1 MKKDRVNVYRDPK
14 KNEDYFKENVGM
26 GLSFDLGVRKI
37 YIHDQEIQLYYVNG
51 LCDTQYIIYL
61 LKELIEINDNEP
73 ETDDLA
79 HVVENRL
86 VNQQVSKVETLDEAV
101 DQVLSG
107 LVAVVVEGENYAF
120 IIDVRSYP
128 GRMPEEPDTE
138 KVVRGARD
146 GFVENI
152 IVNTALIRR
161 RVRDEKLRYK
171 MLKVGERSKAD
182 VCVCYIED
190 IADPDLV
197 DIIEKEV
204 SGIKVD
210 GLTMSDK
217 TIEEFIIKQGYNP
230 FPLVRY
236 TERPD
241 VAANHIL
248 EGHVIIITDTSPSV
262 IITPTTIFHHV
273 QHAEEYR
280 QAPAVGTFLRWVRFL
295 GILCSTFLLPI
306 WFLFIL
312 EPNLLPDN
320 LSYIGFNK
328 PSHIPVI
335 LQVFLADFG
344 VEFLRMAA
352 IHTPTALSTA
362 MGLIAAVLI
371 GQIAIDV
378 GLFTPEVILYV
389 SLAAIGTF
397 TTPSYELSVANKIVR
412 LIILALVA
420 IFKLNGLI
428 IGFTL
433 LIIYLTSIRSLQT
446 PYMWPFIPFNGKA
459 LWQVLI
465 RTSVPG
471 SKVRPSIVHPQNR
484 SKIPPNS

>member
-1 MKKDRVNVYRDPK
+1 MKKDKVNVYRDPK

-73 ETDDLA
+73 ESDDLA

-182 VCVCYIED
+182 VCICYIED

-262 IITPTTIFHHV
+262 I
-273 QHAEEYR
+273 
-280 QAPAVGTFLRWVRFL
+280 
-295 GILCSTFLLPI
+295 
-306 WFLFIL
+306 
-312 EPNLLPDN
+312 
-320 LSYIGFNK
+320 
-328 PSHIPVI
+328 
-335 LQVFLADFG
+335 
-344 VEFLRMAA
+344 
-352 IHTPTALSTA
+352 
-362 MGLIAAVLI
+362 
-371 GQIAIDV
+371 
-378 GLFTPEVILYV
+378 
-389 SLAAIGTF
+389 
-397 TTPSYELSVANKIVR
+397 
-412 LIILALVA
+412 
-420 IFKLNGLI
+420 
-428 IGFTL
+428 
-433 LIIYLTSIRSLQT
+433 
-446 PYMWPFIPFNGKA
+446 
-459 LWQVLI
+459 
-465 RTSVPG
+465 
-471 SKVRPSIVHPQNR
+471 
-484 SKIPPNS
+484 